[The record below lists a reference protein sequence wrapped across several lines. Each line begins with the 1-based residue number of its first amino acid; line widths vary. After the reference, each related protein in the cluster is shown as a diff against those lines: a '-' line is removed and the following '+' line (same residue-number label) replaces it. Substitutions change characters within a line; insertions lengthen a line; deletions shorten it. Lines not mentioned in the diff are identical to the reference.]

1 MMSSPKRIAI
11 IPARGGSKRIS
22 NKNMHLI
29 NGTPMI
35 SYILNS
41 AVRSSLFSAIIVSS
55 DSETILNYV
64 SEFNS
69 VIPSKRNQV
78 LSSDT
83 ATIYEVLKS
92 EIESQSK
99 QGKVYDEVWMLAAT
113 ACLLDANDLIEA
125 AGKFS
130 NSLAAD
136 GLLAVVK
143 YDVPPQWAL
152 QINDQNKL
160 IAMSFDATQSRSQDL
175 IELYHDAGCL
185 AIFRGKTFHTYETNV
200 PNNFF
205 EPFVMHRFK
214 GIDIDTYEDLFIV
227 EALMKSNF
235 TKNLPT

>member
-1 MMSSPKRIAI
+1 MTFPKRIAI
-11 IPARGGSKRIS
+11 IPARGGSKRIV

-29 NGTPMI
+29 NGIPII

-41 AVRSSLFSAIIVSS
+41 AVKSNLFSAIIVSS
-55 DSETILNYV
+55 DSEIILNHISKFTAV
-64 SEFNS
+64 
-69 VIPSKRNQV
+69 VPSKRNQV

-99 QGKVYDEVWMLAAT
+99 EGKVYEEVWMLAAT
-113 ACLLDANDLIEA
+113 ACLLDANDLINA

-130 NSLAAD
+130 NTLTAD

-152 QINDQNKL
+152 QINDQNRL
-160 IAMSFDATQSRSQDL
+160 VAMSFDSTQSRSQDL
-175 IELYHDAGCL
+175 IQLYHDAGCL
-185 AIFRGKTFHTYETNV
+185 AIFRGKTFQTYEIKV
-200 PNNFF
+200 PNDFF

-214 GIDIDTYEDLFIV
+214 GIDIDTYEDLFLV
-227 EALMKSNF
+227 EALMNSNF

>member
-1 MMSSPKRIAI
+1 MTFPKRIAI
-11 IPARGGSKRIS
+11 IPARGGSKRIV

-29 NGTPMI
+29 NGIPII

-41 AVRSSLFSAIIVSS
+41 AIKSNLFSAIIVSS
-55 DSETILNYV
+55 DSEIILNHV
-64 SEFNS
+64 SKFTA
-69 VIPSKRNQV
+69 VIPSKRSQV

-99 QGKVYDEVWMLAAT
+99 EGKVYEEVWMLAAT
-113 ACLLDANDLIEA
+113 ACLLDANDLIDA
-125 AGKFS
+125 AAKFS
-130 NSLAAD
+130 NTLTTE

-160 IAMSFDATQSRSQDL
+160 MAMSFNSTQSRSQDL
-175 IELYHDAGCL
+175 IQLYHDAGCL
-185 AIFRGKTFHTYETNV
+185 AIFRGKTFQTYESKV
-200 PNNFF
+200 PNDFF
-205 EPFVMHRFK
+205 EPFVLQRFK
-214 GIDIDTYEDLFIV
+214 GIDIDTHEDLFLV
-227 EALMKSNF
+227 EALMNFNF